1 LLGVKSFASQ
11 YALVSRA
18 RRAVLA
24 STAIIALACGGRRDG
39 SGTGAAPARVSETG
53 VASWYGPGFHGRPT
67 ASGEPFDQNDLTAA
81 HRTLPLGTR
90 VGVTNL
96 ENGMTVRVRI
106 NDRGPYADNRIIDL
120 SRAAAE
126 RIAMIGPG
134 TARVR
139 VEVLDSPVRVDA
151 IRTAVLYT
159 LQLGSFTERENAER
173 LRERANE
180 FGDAV
185 VVPVRLRNSTVYRV
199 QLGAFTTRAQAESE
213 AQRVRR
219 AGHQVVIVEK

>member
-1 LLGVKSFASQ
+1 
-11 YALVSRA
+11 
-18 RRAVLA
+18 
-24 STAIIALACGGRRDG
+24 
-39 SGTGAAPARVSETG
+39 
-53 VASWYGPGFHGRPT
+53 
-67 ASGEPFDQNDLTAA
+67 
-81 HRTLPLGTR
+81 
-90 VGVTNL
+90 
-96 ENGMTVRVRI
+96 MTVRVRI
-106 NDRGPYADNRIIDL
+106 NDRGPFARDRIIDL

-126 RIAMIGPG
+126 RVSMIGPG

-139 VEVLDSPVRVDA
+139 VEVIDSPVRVDA